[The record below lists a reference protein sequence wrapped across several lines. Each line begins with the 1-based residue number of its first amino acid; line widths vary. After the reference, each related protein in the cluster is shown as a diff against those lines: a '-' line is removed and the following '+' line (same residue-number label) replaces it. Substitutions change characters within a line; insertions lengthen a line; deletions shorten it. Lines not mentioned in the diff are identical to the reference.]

1 MFLLLLEHL
10 FNRCPD
16 CVHVE
21 DITLPGAGSISAAIA
36 IAVRVRSPQWLLA
49 NRLQVF
55 DRLIELP
62 VTRE

>member
-21 DITLPGAGSISAAIA
+21 DITLPGAGSINAAIA

-49 NRLQVF
+49 NRL
-55 DRLIELP
+55 
-62 VTRE
+62 